1 MWYSDGMTNT
11 TNAVRISATL
21 PPELASFLD
30 EYQAAHALDS
40 RSAVLARAVAV
51 LREQELYEA
60 YRELGDAQRAG
71 LETYPPDNTDGLD
84 GV

>member
-1 MWYSDGMTNT
+1 MTNT

-21 PPELASFLD
+21 PPELASYLD
-30 EYQAAHALDS
+30 EYQAAHALES
-40 RSAVLARAVAV
+40 RSAALAKAVVA
-51 LREQELYEA
+51 LREQELHGA

-84 GV
+84 SFGGLERA

>member
-1 MWYSDGMTNT
+1 MTNT

-21 PPELASFLD
+21 PPELANFLD
-30 EYQAAHALDS
+30 EYQAVHALES
-40 RSAVLARAVAV
+40 RSAALAEAVMA
-51 LREQELYEA
+51 LREQSLQEA

-84 GV
+84 GA

>member
-1 MWYSDGMTNT
+1 MTSN

-21 PPELASFLD
+21 PAELAKYLD
-30 EYQAAHALDS
+30 DYQASHALES
-40 RSAVLARAVAV
+40 RSAALAKAIVT

-71 LETYPPDNTDGLD
+71 LGTYPPDNSDGLD
-84 GV
+84 GI